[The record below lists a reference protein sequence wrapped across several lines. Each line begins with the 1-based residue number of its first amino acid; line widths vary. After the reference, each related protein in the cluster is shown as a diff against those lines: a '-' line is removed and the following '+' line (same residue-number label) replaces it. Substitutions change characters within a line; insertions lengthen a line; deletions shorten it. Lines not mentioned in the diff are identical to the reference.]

1 MEGIDREVRVGGAMH
16 SETPSPLSRGC
27 ALCPPAPP
35 PVLPRTAKQGCY
47 RSYGTCTGRIPA
59 VWPGCRM
66 TWLVRAS
73 PASATATPVTAGQA
87 VRVQDSG
94 SKRPIQ
100 RAEGW
105 TRSAAV
111 RRSRV
116 SPPRG
121 YTTVRVSA
129 PARASRITSA
139 CMASSS
145 LRERERRWCT
155 TPQRKLP
162 YLSKIRGGSPRKM
175 ARAFSF
181 TL

>member
-1 MEGIDREVRVGGAMH
+1 
-16 SETPSPLSRGC
+16 
-27 ALCPPAPP
+27 
-35 PVLPRTAKQGCY
+35 
-47 RSYGTCTGRIPA
+47 
-59 VWPGCRM
+59 M

-145 LRERERRWCT
+145 LRERERRWRT
-155 TPQRKLP
+155 TRSANCLICPKFGVVAYGEKPLALLCSAWPGVLLSLGSSVINDGVVAGHWTNAHKHFCPPRVAVRSRTAHLVRKD
-162 YLSKIRGGSPRKM
+162 SKHASQLDRYFRQTKG
-175 ARAFSF
+175 
-181 TL
+181 